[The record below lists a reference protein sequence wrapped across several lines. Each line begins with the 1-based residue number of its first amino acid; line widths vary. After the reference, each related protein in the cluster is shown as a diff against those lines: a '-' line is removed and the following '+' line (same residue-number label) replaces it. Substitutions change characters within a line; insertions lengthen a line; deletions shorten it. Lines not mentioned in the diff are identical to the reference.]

1 MPVTI
6 KDVAHRARVAVG
18 TVSRV
23 VNGRPD
29 VNDEL
34 RARVLRALDEL
45 NYRPNARAQS
55 FAPQFV
61 AGSLVHPQQS

>member
-6 KDVAHRARVAVG
+6 RDVAQRAQVVVG

-29 VNDEL
+29 VNGEL
-34 RARVLRALDEL
+34 RARVLRALDE
-45 NYRPNARAQS
+45 
-55 FAPQFV
+55 
-61 AGSLVHPQQS
+61 